1 MIIHFFLRC
10 PCSLREQLRRC
21 LSAFEGQFINK
32 LSLDLNEG
40 QFKKNSLKVRNLSK
54 YVQNI
59 IIFSVTSLNYIS
71 LKNQINH

>member
-21 LSAFEGQFINK
+21 LPAFEGRFINK

-40 QFKKNSLKVRNLSK
+40 QLKKKK
-54 YVQNI
+54 KKF
-59 IIFSVTSLNYIS
+59 FSQGL
-71 LKNQINH
+71 